1 VTARTIIVSGAARGI
16 GRSCALRQ
24 AGEGDHVVVWDIAGE
39 AARSVAGEITSAGGS
54 AEAEAID
61 VADTVAARGA
71 VADVERRTGSLAGLA
86 NAAGLMRTLPMDEL
100 DESEWDR
107 VLNVNLRG
115 AMFLT
120 QAVAKTIRAAGRT
133 GAIVL
138 FSSVAGRK
146 GRPLAAHY
154 AASKAGTISLTQSA
168 AMAYGPE
175 VRVNAVCPGVIATPM
190 QDQIAQER
198 EQLVGSSSDE
208 HYRSVAQT
216 LALKRVGEP
225 DEVAK
230 VVQFLLGPLS
240 GYVTGQAINVDGGLE
255 FH

>member
-1 VTARTIIVSGAARGI
+1 VARRTIIVTGAARGI
-16 GRSCALRQ
+16 GRACALRQ
-24 AGEGDHVVVWDIAGE
+24 GAEGDHVVVWDLVP
-39 AARSVAGEITSAGGS
+39 AAAEVVADEVVAAGGS
-54 AEAEAID
+54 AESAGID
-61 VADTVAARGA
+61 VGDTAAARAA
-71 VADVERRTGSLAGLA
+71 VSSVEQRTGSLGGLVH
-86 NAAGLMRTLPMDEL
+86 AAGLMRTLRMDDL
-100 DESEWDR
+100 DEVEWDR

-115 AMFLT
+115 TMFLT
-120 QAVAKTIRAAGRT
+120 QAVAQTIRDGGRA

-168 AMAYGPE
+168 AMAYGPA
-175 VRVNAVCPGVIATPM
+175 VRVNAVCPGVITSPM
-190 QDQIAQER
+190 QDQIAHER
-198 EQLVGSSSDE
+198 EEIFGRTSDAY
-208 HYRSVAQT
+208 YRDLAES
-216 LALKRVGEP
+216 LALKRIGEP
-225 DEVAK
+225 DDVAK